1 MLSSRRS
8 NTAPSKIIQF
18 TLLIGSFFSTS
29 TKMLS
34 TRVQCALALLS
45 LALTLS
51 SVSAAPS
58 DLKLR
63 QLLQRSLIAPAG
75 KQELARYTLA
85 ELLSELA
92 QVENEALESD
102 DMSRAEQDEV
112 HLELE
117 RAAGPALAPRER
129 KAGCKNF
136 FWKTFTS
143 C

>member
-1 MLSSRRS
+1 
-8 NTAPSKIIQF
+8 
-18 TLLIGSFFSTS
+18 
-29 TKMLS
+29 MLS

-45 LALTLS
+45 FALAIN
-51 SVSAAPS
+51 SVSSAPS
-58 DLKLR
+58 DTKLR
-63 QLLQRSLIAPAG
+63 QLLQRSLTAPAG

-92 QVENEALESD
+92 QAENEAIESE
-102 DMSRAEQDEV
+102 DMSRSVDQEDV

-117 RAAGPALAPRER
+117 RAANPLLAPRER

>member
-1 MLSSRRS
+1 
-8 NTAPSKIIQF
+8 
-18 TLLIGSFFSTS
+18 
-29 TKMLS
+29 MLS

-51 SVSAAPS
+51 CVSAAPS

-102 DMSRAEQDEV
+102 DLSRAEQDEV

-117 RAAGPALAPRER
+117 RAASPALAPRER

>member
-1 MLSSRRS
+1 
-8 NTAPSKIIQF
+8 
-18 TLLIGSFFSTS
+18 
-29 TKMLS
+29 MLS

-45 LALTLS
+45 LALALS
-51 SVSAAPS
+51 SVSGAPS
-58 DLKLR
+58 DAKLR
-63 QLLQRSLIAPAG
+63 QFLQRSLIGPSG

-92 QVENEALESD
+92 QAENEALEAE
-102 DMSRAEQDEV
+102 DMPRGAEQEDV
-112 HLELE
+112 RMELE
-117 RAAGPALAPRER
+117 RAAGPVLAPRER

>member
-1 MLSSRRS
+1 
-8 NTAPSKIIQF
+8 
-18 TLLIGSFFSTS
+18 
-29 TKMLS
+29 MLS

-45 LALTLS
+45 LALAIS

-58 DLKLR
+58 DVKIR
-63 QLLQRSLIAPAG
+63 QLLQRSLMAPAG
-75 KQELARYTLA
+75 KQALARYTLA

-92 QVENEALESD
+92 QAENEAIESD
-102 DMSRAEQDEV
+102 DMSRGMEQEDV
-112 HLELE
+112 RLELE
-117 RAAGPALAPRER
+117 RAAGPVLAPRER

>member
-1 MLSSRRS
+1 
-8 NTAPSKIIQF
+8 
-18 TLLIGSFFSTS
+18 
-29 TKMLS
+29 MLS

-45 LALTLS
+45 LALTIS

-58 DLKLR
+58 DAKLR
-63 QLLQRSLIAPAG
+63 QLLQRSLMAPAG

-92 QVENEALESD
+92 LAENEAIESD
-102 DMSRAEQDEV
+102 DLSRGVEQEDV
-112 HLELE
+112 RLELE
-117 RAAGPALAPRER
+117 RAAGPVLAPRER